1 MCWFMLF
8 PLTSYLEGALSP
20 GSFGHFCNCD
30 PERDAGTRC
39 QVGSMDPWVM
49 DPYIKPYYCETSS
62 AFPRYLCVLHASR
75 GSSVPPPTHPYCDLF
90 NRNSGTSWSAT
101 LTNILTYTLSNVVA
115 ICLNAAPFRISTTF
129 SHLLG
134 EVTFSSHPDYLQAFP
149 EMHLKSLA
157 LFWKPVR
164 YSAGARAVEC
174 SWSSLR
180 VGSLVANCLLVALL
194 VALTSTSIT
203 SPLS

>member
-1 MCWFMLF
+1 
-8 PLTSYLEGALSP
+8 
-20 GSFGHFCNCD
+20 
-30 PERDAGTRC
+30 
-39 QVGSMDPWVM
+39 MDPWVM
-49 DPYIKPYYCETSS
+49 DPYIRPYYCEIFS
-62 AFPRYLCVLHASR
+62 AFPRLQDPLVITAVCSMHPGAPRPHPAS
-75 GSSVPPPTHPYCDLF
+75 CELF
-90 NRNSGTSWSAT
+90 NRNSGTSWSVT
-101 LTNILTYTLSNVVA
+101 LTNILTHTLSNVVA
-115 ICLNAAPFRISTTF
+115 ICLNAALFRISTTF
-129 SHLLG
+129 SRLLW

-180 VGSLVANCLLVALL
+180 VGSLVANCLLVGLL